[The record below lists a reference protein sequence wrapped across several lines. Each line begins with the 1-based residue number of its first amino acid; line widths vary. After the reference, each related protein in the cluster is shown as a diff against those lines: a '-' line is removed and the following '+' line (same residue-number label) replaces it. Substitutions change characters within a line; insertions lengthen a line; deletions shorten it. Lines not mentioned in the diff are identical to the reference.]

1 MTHNYK
7 QRGSIFHP
15 YRRKESMY
23 SLGIDIGSVAT
34 KGVIYNGAIAASVI
48 IPTGWSP
55 REASRL
61 ALQMAL
67 EKCGATRD
75 RLTAVIATGYGRV
88 SADFADRAITE
99 ITCHARGAYCLNP
112 AIRTVI
118 DIGGQDSKIIRL
130 DASGTVIDFIM
141 NDKCAAGTGRFL
153 EVMARILGTE
163 VGEFDAIA
171 AHAEPA
177 AISSMCTVFAESE
190 VVSLL
195 ARGVPRESIARGVLD
210 SIAGRVVALL
220 GRLEVKGAIA
230 FTGGLSQSA
239 LLRSIIEER
248 IGEPLFTSLSSQVA
262 GALGGAV
269 IGWGHKENHHA
280 DN

>member
-1 MTHNYK
+1 MH
-7 QRGSIFHP
+7 SI
-15 YRRKESMY
+15 
-23 SLGIDIGSVAT
+23 GIDIGSVAT
-34 KGVIYNGAIAASVI
+34 KCVVYNGGIAASVI

-55 REASRL
+55 AESSRQALRMALDRCGASRDSL
-61 ALQMAL
+61 KAI
-67 EKCGATRD
+67 
-75 RLTAVIATGYGRV
+75 VATGYGRV
-88 SADFADRAITE
+88 SADFADRAVTE
-99 ITCHARGAYCLNP
+99 ITCHARGAHSLN
-112 AIRTVI
+112 AGIRTVI

-130 DASGTVIDFIM
+130 DENGLVTDFIM
-141 NDKCAAGTGRFL
+141 NDKCAAGTGRFM

-163 VGEFDAIA
+163 VGQFDALA

-210 SIAGRVVALL
+210 SIASRAAALL
-220 GRLEVKGAIA
+220 GRLPAEGAIA
-230 FTGGLSQSA
+230 FTGGLSHSSV
-239 LLRSIIEER
+239 LRTLMEER
-248 IGEPLFTSLSSQVA
+248 IGEPLFISPASQLA

-269 IGWGHKENHHA
+269 IGWGGNAGAHG

>member
-1 MTHNYK
+1 
-7 QRGSIFHP
+7 
-15 YRRKESMY
+15 MY

-34 KGVIYNGAIAASVI
+34 KSVVYNGAIAASIV

-55 REASRL
+55 RKASRR
-61 ALQMAL
+61 ALDMAL
-67 EKCGATRD
+67 ETCGASRD
-75 RLTAVIATGYGRV
+75 SLRSIVATGYGRV
-88 SADFADRAITE
+88 SADFADRAVTE
-99 ITCHARGAYCLNP
+99 ITCHARGAHSLNH

-118 DIGGQDSKIIRL
+118 DIGGQDSKVIRL
-130 DASGTVIDFIM
+130 AEDGHVTDFIM

-163 VGEFDAIA
+163 VGEFDALA
-171 AHAEPA
+171 SHAEPA

-195 ARGVPRESIARGVLD
+195 ARGVPREEIARGVLD
-210 SIAGRVVALL
+210 SIASRAVALL
-220 GRLEVKGAIA
+220 GRLPSGGAIA
-230 FTGGLSQSA
+230 FTGGLSHSSV
-239 LLRSIIEER
+239 LRTLMEER
-248 IGEPLFTSLSSQVA
+248 IGEPLFISPASQLA

-269 IGWGHKENHHA
+269 IGWNGNVSAHA